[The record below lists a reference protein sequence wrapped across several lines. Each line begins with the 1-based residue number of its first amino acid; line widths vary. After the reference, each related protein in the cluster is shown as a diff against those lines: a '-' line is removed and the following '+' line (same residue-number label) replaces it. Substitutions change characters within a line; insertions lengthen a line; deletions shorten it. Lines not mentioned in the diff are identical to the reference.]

1 MTGKRLLMSN
11 FNLNRAWN
19 RIRRPV
25 AETVRSGRALWQLTK
40 DEVRRIMRRRVKPRF
55 WGFMIAVTLIVFL
68 ASFAVMR
75 IRYGYGAQRLAQAQ
89 SARDALAVE
98 AKSLGEELEFAQT
111 DEYVMRVAR
120 DELNMIMPGEI
131 RYVNGAR

>member
-1 MTGKRLLMSN
+1 
-11 FNLNRAWN
+11 
-19 RIRRPV
+19 
-25 AETVRSGRALWQLTK
+25 
-40 DEVRRIMRRRVKPRF
+40 MRRRVKPRF

>member
-1 MTGKRLLMSN
+1 MSN

-75 IRYGYGAQRLAQAQ
+75 IRYGYGAQQLAQAQ
-89 SARDALAVE
+89 SERDALKVE
-98 AKSLGEELEFAQT
+98 AKSLGEQLDFAQT
-111 DEYVMRVAR
+111 DEYVMRIAR

>member
-1 MTGKRLLMSN
+1 MSK
-11 FNLNRAWN
+11 FNANWAWN
-19 RIRRPV
+19 RVWRPI
-25 AETVRSGRALWQLTK
+25 AESVRLSHALWQLTK
-40 DEVRRIMRRRVKPRF
+40 DGVRRIMRRRVKPRF

-89 SARDALAVE
+89 SERDALAVE
-98 AKSLGEELEFAQT
+98 AKSLGDQLEFAQT
-111 DEYVMRVAR
+111 DEYVVRIAR

-131 RYVNGAR
+131 RYVNGTR

>member
-1 MTGKRLLMSN
+1 MSK
-11 FNLNRAWN
+11 FNRNWLWLRMQSWLAGINRQ
-19 RIRRPV
+19 
-25 AETVRSGRALWQLTK
+25 GQALWRVTK
-40 DEVRRIMRRRVKPRF
+40 DGVRRIMRRRVKPRF

-75 IRYGYGAQRLAQAQ
+75 IRYSYGAQQLAQAQ
-89 SARDALAVE
+89 SERDALAVE
-98 AKSLGEELEFAQT
+98 AKLKADQLEFAQT
-111 DEYVMRVAR
+111 DEYVVRIAR

>member
-1 MTGKRLLMSN
+1 MSN
-11 FNLNRAWN
+11 FNLNRVWN
-19 RIRRPV
+19 RIRRSA

>member
-1 MTGKRLLMSN
+1 MRLWLD
-11 FNLNRAWN
+11 RAD
-19 RIRRPV
+19 RL
-25 AETVRSGRALWQLTK
+25 AYSLWMITK
-40 DEVRRIMRRRVKPRF
+40 DGVRRIMRRRVKPRF
-55 WGFMIAVTLIVFL
+55 WVFMIAVTLLVFL

-75 IRYGYGAQRLAQAQ
+75 IRYNYGAERLAQAQ

-98 AKSLGEELEFAQT
+98 AKSKAAQLEFAQT
-111 DEYVMRVAR
+111 DEYVMRIAR

>member
-1 MTGKRLLMSN
+1 MSK
-11 FNLNRAWN
+11 FNANWAWN
-19 RIRRPV
+19 RVWRPI
-25 AETVRSGRALWQLTK
+25 AESVRLSHALWQLTK
-40 DEVRRIMRRRVKPRF
+40 DGVRRIMRRRVKPRF

-89 SARDALAVE
+89 SERDALAVE
-98 AKSLGEELEFAQT
+98 AKSLGDQLEFAQT
-111 DEYVMRVAR
+111 DEYVMRIAR

>member
-1 MTGKRLLMSN
+1 MSK
-11 FNLNRAWN
+11 FNPNWAWN
-19 RIRRPV
+19 RVRQPI
-25 AETVRSGRALWQLTK
+25 AETVRLSQALWQLTK
-40 DEVRRIMRRRVKPRF
+40 DGVKQIMRRRVKPRF

-89 SARDALAVE
+89 SECDALEVE
-98 AKSLGEELEFAQT
+98 AKSLGEQLDFAQT
-111 DEYVMRVAR
+111 DEYVMRIAR

>member
-1 MTGKRLLMSN
+1 MSK
-11 FNLNRAWN
+11 FNLNLNWPWN
-19 RIRRPV
+19 RVWRWP
-25 AETVRSGRALWQLTK
+25 TALDRLAWSCWLITK

-75 IRYGYGAQRLAQAQ
+75 IRYGYGAQRLEQAL
-89 SARDALAVE
+89 SERNALAVQ
-98 AKSLGEELEFAQT
+98 AKALGDQLEFART
-111 DEYVMRVAR
+111 DDYVMRVAR

-131 RYVNGAR
+131 RYVNGSR

>member
-1 MTGKRLLMSN
+1 MSK
-11 FNLNRAWN
+11 FNANWAWN
-19 RIRRPV
+19 RLRPPI
-25 AETVRSGRALWQLTK
+25 AEAARLCQALWQLTK

-55 WGFMIAVTLIVFL
+55 WGFMIAVTLLVFL

-98 AKSLGEELEFAQT
+98 AKSLSEQLEFAQT